1 MRISALFVSL
11 VAAIPIV
18 IPSRFNR
25 SVSRRCNNTIRGV
38 DESEGEV
45 MSPGYPGSY
54 QSPSTCTLTF
64 LGATYHRVQLIFT
77 AFHLREPPH
86 YVKPHERCLHTDSVA
101 VFNLRDNWTSQ
112 EEVDTFCGAS
122 IPLPIMSSTPGLQL
136 LFRAEPVTSKTIM
149 SPSVYCGFSAK
160 FKFITNLGMLSGHQ
174 VSPGVCQFVHRS
186 IDAKNG
192 TFYSPNPEGY
202 YPQDTTCTY
211 LFYGHQGEVVRLNFK
226 YFDVE
231 GVMPCDKTTDS
242 DYLEFSNFPSA
253 DRKIPSYCGNVHPTV
268 IQSDSSYFRVTF
280 KSNKKFS
287 GTGFAADYQF
297 IDMSRQPYAIKK
309 VMVMTAG
316 GSKHGGTMEFIIRVA
331 LTLATHCLLSL
342 LCV

>member
-122 IPLPIMSSTPGLQL
+122 IPLPIMSSTPD
-136 LFRAEPVTSKTIM
+136 
-149 SPSVYCGFSAK
+149 
-160 FKFITNLGMLSGHQ
+160 LGMLSGHQ